1 MISDTAMHE
10 AAMFL
15 RISDTALHKAVMICD
30 LAIKNYQLAKGPP
43 TLRTFAI
50 YDLWIFD
57 TACDLD
63 FMSYSYQFYYRCDFY
78 FYELVKRMCFTF
90 MNCDLCF

>member
-50 YDLWIFD
+50 YDL
-57 TACDLD
+57 
-63 FMSYSYQFYYRCDFY
+63 
-78 FYELVKRMCFTF
+78 
-90 MNCDLCF
+90 